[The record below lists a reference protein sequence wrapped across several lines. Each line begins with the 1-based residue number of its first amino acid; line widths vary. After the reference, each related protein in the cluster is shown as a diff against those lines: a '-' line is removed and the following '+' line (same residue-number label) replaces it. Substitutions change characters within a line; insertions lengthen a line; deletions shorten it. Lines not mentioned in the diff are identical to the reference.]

1 MRLANERGAARINS
15 VTRVAIFLVVFGVVL
30 FDLVAIAVNIF
41 QLDELSSDAAR
52 AAATTWRETPD
63 TALIADA
70 VEDELGES
78 EGVDIVKIAM
88 DANQVWVTLRRPP
101 PVIALDVVP
110 ALRDRIKV
118 SVTEQ
123 ATLDPQGI

>member
-1 MRLANERGAARINS
+1 MRFANERGAARINS
-15 VTRVAIFLVVFGVVL
+15 ATRMAIFLVVFSVVL

-41 QLDELSSDAAR
+41 QLDELSSDAAL
-52 AAATTWRETPD
+52 AAAMTWRQTPN
-63 TALIADA
+63 TALMADA

-78 EGVDIVKIAM
+78 GVDIVKIAM

-101 PVIALDVVP
+101 PVIALDVIP
-110 ALRDRIKV
+110 ALRDRIEV

-123 ATLDPQGI
+123 ATLYPRGL